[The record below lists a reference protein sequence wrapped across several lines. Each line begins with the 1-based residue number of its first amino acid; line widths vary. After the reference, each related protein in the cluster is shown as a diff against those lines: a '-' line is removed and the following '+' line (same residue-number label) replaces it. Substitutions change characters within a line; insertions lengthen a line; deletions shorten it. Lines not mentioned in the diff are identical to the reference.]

1 MGAAETVTQILER
14 IPPVR
19 ARVDR
24 ERQKGIA
31 GDGGGIGDYEAPVI
45 HVRVIS
51 FLPVSSMET
60 ILVKCHF
67 HLQRESIRFLCFFS
81 VLGFSSPWVVLFLSV
96 YTSFTKLIWE
106 SFLSY

>member
-24 ERQKGIA
+24 EKQKGIA

-67 HLQRESIRFLCFFS
+67 HLQRESIHFLCFFS
-81 VLGFSSPWVVLFLSV
+81 VLGFSSPWVVLFLNV

-106 SFLSY
+106 FFLSY